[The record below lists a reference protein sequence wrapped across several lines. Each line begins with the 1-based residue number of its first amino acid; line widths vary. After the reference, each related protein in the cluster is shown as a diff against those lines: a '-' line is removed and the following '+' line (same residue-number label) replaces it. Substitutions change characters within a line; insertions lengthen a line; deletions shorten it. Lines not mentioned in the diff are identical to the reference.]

1 MLQIVD
7 RYLIVEVAKTFLAII
22 FVLVLIVASLLFLR
36 TLEEVNLGA
45 MTGGV
50 VLRFLGLQLISD
62 IASLL
67 PPAYFIAVLATL
79 SRFARDSELIALS
92 ACGIGPRRVYAA
104 LLLVGVPIALA
115 TAWFSLVLQPR
126 AAEGIAEIRY
136 QQNEQASQIAGLK
149 AGRFY
154 VEDGGRLVV
163 YIGAITKERGLERV
177 FILDRRE
184 ASSRLVLS
192 ETGRHRVEES
202 TGDRLVTL
210 SNGYRFDG
218 VPGEA
223 RFLIGRFDSYQV
235 RIRSSGG
242 ERRSIPKRSAAPTR
256 SLLGTGRVEDRAE
269 LEHRLSAPIAILV
282 LALIA
287 VPLVAISPR
296 QRATG
301 RLLLAFLAYFSF
313 FNLQRLAESWL
324 AGGTTPSWLG
334 SLWHQALVLGLVY
347 LVLAP
352 ESLWFRRLRA
362 RLGAGR
368 AGPKPETAT

>member
-7 RYLIVEVAKTFLAII
+7 RYLILEVLKTFLAIVV
-22 FVLVLIVASLLFLR
+22 VLVLIVASLLFLR

-62 IASLL
+62 ISSLL

-79 SRFARDSELIALS
+79 TRFARDSELIALT
-92 ACGIGPRRVYAA
+92 ACGVGPRRVYVA
-104 LLLVGVPIALA
+104 LLLVGLPIAGV
-115 TAWFSLVLQPR
+115 TAWFALILQPD
-126 AAEGIAEIRY
+126 ASAGIAEIRY

-154 VEDGGRLVV
+154 VEDGGRLVI

-184 ASSRLVLS
+184 DVTRLVVS
-192 ETGRHRVEES
+192 ATGRHSVEES
-202 TGDRLVTL
+202 TGDHLVTL
-210 SNGYRFDG
+210 TNGHRFDG
-218 VPGEA
+218 NPGEP
-223 RFLIGRFDSYQV
+223 RFLIGSFKEYQV
-235 RIRSSGG
+235 RIRSNPA
-242 ERRSIPKRSAAPTR
+242 EQRSIPKRSAVPTR
-256 SLLGTGRVEDRAE
+256 DLWGTREVADRAE
-269 LEHRLSAPIAILV
+269 LEHRIAAPIAIFA

-296 QRATG
+296 ERASG
-301 RLLLAFLAYFSF
+301 RLALAFLAYFSF
-313 FNLQRLAESWL
+313 FNLQRLAETWL
-324 AGGTTPSWLG
+324 ANGTTPPWLG
-334 SLWHQALVLGLVY
+334 SLWHQALVLALVY

-352 ESLWFRRLRA
+352 ESLWLKRLRRRLV
-362 RLGAGR
+362 GGQ
-368 AGPKPETAT
+368 GPEAAP

>member
-7 RYLIVEVAKTFLAII
+7 RYLIVEVVKTFLAII

-50 VLRFLGLQLISD
+50 VLRFLGLQLTSVT
-62 IASLL
+62 AGLL

-79 SRFARDSELIALS
+79 SRLARDSELIALS
-92 ACGIGPRRVYAA
+92 ACGIGPRRVYGA
-104 LLLVGVPIALA
+104 LLLVGLPIALV
-115 TAWFSLVLQPR
+115 TAWFSLVLQPQ
-126 AAEGIAEIRY
+126 AAAGIAEIRY

-184 ASSRLVLS
+184 AGSRLVLS
-192 ETGRHRVEES
+192 ETGRHSVEES

-223 RFLIGRFDSYQV
+223 RFLIGSFDSYQV
-235 RIRSSGG
+235 RIRSNGG
-242 ERRSIPKRSAAPTR
+242 ERRSIPKRSAEPTP
-256 SLLGTGRVEDRAE
+256 SLLGTGKAEDRAE

-324 AGGTTPSWLG
+324 ANGTTPPWLG

-347 LVLAP
+347 LTLAP
-352 ESLWFRRLRA
+352 ESLWFRQLRA
-362 RLGAGR
+362 RLS
-368 AGPKPETAT
+368 GPRPETAA